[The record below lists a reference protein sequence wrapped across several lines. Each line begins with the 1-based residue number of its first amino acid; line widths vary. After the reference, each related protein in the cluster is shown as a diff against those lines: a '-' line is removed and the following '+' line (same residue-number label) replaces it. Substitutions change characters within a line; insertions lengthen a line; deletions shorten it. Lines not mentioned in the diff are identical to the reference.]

1 MPLDLAPDAPTLLIR
16 KEAFERAAL
25 TRAGIDTW
33 LNLTPDEFRVEGQL
47 VAIGP
52 VHDDEGLQ
60 SLVAALESK
69 GMSYFDDFFE
79 MPGNWPAWMKV
90 VAISSGTS

>member
-1 MPLDLAPDAPTLLIR
+1 MPLDLPPDAPTLLIR
-16 KEAFERAAL
+16 KDSFERAEL
-25 TRAGIDTW
+25 TRAGIDAW

-47 VAIGP
+47 IAIGP

-69 GMSYFDDFFE
+69 GMTYFDDFFE
-79 MPGNWPAWMKV
+79 MPGNWPPWLKV
-90 VAISSGTS
+90 VALSSGAS

>member
-1 MPLDLAPDAPTLLIR
+1 MPLTLAPDAPTLLIR
-16 KEAFERAAL
+16 KESFERAEL
-25 TRAGIDTW
+25 TRAGIDAW

-47 VAIGP
+47 IAIGP